1 MALTSLFRKTPIRI
15 SSALPQ
21 SGKVARGYIFLV
33 LLTLGALGLP
43 FPGLAQT
50 DLSGKKLTLNEAIE
64 VSLHNHPAITEYK
77 ERSSSAKAQIGIS
90 RANLLPQISNTSSY
104 FYGNSVPSSS
114 LNIPSGIGQFSSSA
128 GTVGDFV
135 VHSVQVNQLLYDF
148 GKTLGQVGQSQ
159 ARYDVSR
166 MDLSNLRQQV
176 ALDAKTA
183 FFGYLAAERAVKVSE
198 ENLHLNEDLVRQAQ
212 GFYQVG
218 TRARIDVTTAEA
230 NLYTAQSDLITA
242 RNNFQLAQVTLMTA
256 LGFKSWP
263 YDGLTYQSDTRS
275 NLMNLSEAKEKALT
289 ERPDYLKNKFQQE
302 ADQQAIRTARAGYF
316 PTLYS
321 QGLQN
326 TQGKPYGDIRGTWSL
341 SVNAKVPIFE
351 GLVTKYS
358 VQQAKANL
366 RATQANAQVLSQ
378 DINKQVE
385 QSYLN
390 VRAAAEKTRA
400 TTKGKE
406 AAKENWDLAQGRY
419 KAGVGSI
426 IEVTDAQVKFFNA
439 ELSYIRSIYD
449 LKVAEAQLEK
459 AVGKA
464 Y

>member
-1 MALTSLFRKTPIRI
+1 MKTLNF
-15 SSALPQ
+15 LPSTVQ
-21 SGKVARGYIFLV
+21 NYGEIARWYLCLLV
-33 LLTLGALGLP
+33 LVLGGLS
-43 FPGLAQT
+43 FSLPGWAQQVNT
-50 DLSGKKLTLNEAIE
+50 GKKLSLEEAID
-64 VSLHNHPAITEYK
+64 VALQNHPAIKEYK
-77 ERSSSAKAQIGIS
+77 ERSSAAKAQIGIS
-90 RANLLPQISNTSSY
+90 RANLLPQISHTSSY

-114 LNIPSGIGQFSSSA
+114 LNIPSGAGQFGSST
-128 GTVGDFV
+128 GRVGDFV
-135 VHSVQVNQLLYDF
+135 VHSFQVNQLLYDF

-159 ARYDVSR
+159 ALYNVSK

-183 FFGYLAAERAVKVSE
+183 FFGNLAAERAVKVSE
-198 ENLHLNEDLVRQAQ
+198 ENLRLNEDLVRQAQ

-218 TRARIDVTTAEA
+218 TRPKIDVTTAEA

-242 RNNFQLAQVTLMTA
+242 RNNVQIAQVTLMTA
-256 LGFKSWP
+256 LGLKSWP
-263 YDGLTYQSDTRS
+263 YDGLTYQLETRPK
-275 NLMNLSEAKEKALT
+275 LMNLSEAKEKAISD
-289 ERPDYLKNKFQQE
+289 RPDYLKNKSQQE
-302 ADQQAIRTARAGYF
+302 ADQQAVRTAQAGYF

-326 TQGKPYGDIRGTWSL
+326 TQGKAYGDIRGTWSL

-366 RATQANAQVLSQ
+366 RATEANAQVLSQ

-400 TTKGKE
+400 TAKGQE

-439 ELSYIRSIYD
+439 ELSYIRSVYD

>member
-1 MALTSLFRKTPIRI
+1 MALSLWVMP
-15 SSALPQ
+15 LP
-21 SGKVARGYIFLV
+21 GW
-33 LLTLGALGLP
+33 
-43 FPGLAQT
+43 AQQEAT
-50 DLSGKKLTLNEAIE
+50 GKKLTLDEAIE
-64 VSLHNHPAITEYK
+64 VALANHPAIKEFK
-77 ERSSSAKAQIGIS
+77 ERSLSAKAQIGVS
-90 RANLLPQISNTSSY
+90 RANLLPQVSNTSSY
-104 FYGNSVPSSS
+104 YYGNSVPSSS
-114 LNIPSGIGQFSSSA
+114 LNIPSGIGQFSGSRGEIS
-128 GTVGDFV
+128 DFV
-135 VHSVQVNQLLYDF
+135 VHSFQVNQLLYDF
-148 GKTLGQVGQSQ
+148 GKTLGQVGQSK
-159 ARYDVSR
+159 ALYDVAK
-166 MDLSNLRQQV
+166 MNLSNVRQQV
-176 ALDAKTA
+176 VLDAKTA
-183 FFGYLAAERAVKVSE
+183 FYGYLAAERAVIVSE
-198 ENLHLNEDLVRQAQ
+198 DNLRLNEDLVRQAQ

-218 TRARIDVTTAEA
+218 VRAKIDVTTAEA

-242 RNNFQLAQVTLMTA
+242 RNNFQIAQVTLMTA
-256 LGFKSWP
+256 LGLKSWP
-263 YDGLTYQSDTRS
+263 YDGLTFQPDTRPK
-275 NLMNLSEAKEKALT
+275 LMNLADAKEKALT
-289 ERPDYLKNKFQQE
+289 DRPDYLKNKFQQK
-302 ADQQAIRTARAGYF
+302 ADQEAIRTARSGYF

-326 TQGKPYGDIRGTWSL
+326 TQGKPYGDMRGTWSL
-341 SVNAKVPIFE
+341 SLNASVPIFE
-351 GLVTKYS
+351 GLTTKYS

-366 RATQANAQVLSQ
+366 RATESNAEVLRQ

-400 TTKGKE
+400 TEKGKE

-439 ELSYIRSIYD
+439 ELSFIRSVYD

>member
-1 MALTSLFRKTPIRI
+1 
-15 SSALPQ
+15 
-21 SGKVARGYIFLV
+21 
-33 LLTLGALGLP
+33 
-43 FPGLAQT
+43 
-50 DLSGKKLTLNEAIE
+50 
-64 VSLHNHPAITEYK
+64 
-77 ERSSSAKAQIGIS
+77 
-90 RANLLPQISNTSSY
+90 
-104 FYGNSVPSSS
+104 
-114 LNIPSGIGQFSSSA
+114 
-128 GTVGDFV
+128 
-135 VHSVQVNQLLYDF
+135 
-148 GKTLGQVGQSQ
+148 
-159 ARYDVSR
+159 
-166 MDLSNLRQQV
+166 
-176 ALDAKTA
+176 
-183 FFGYLAAERAVKVSE
+183 
-198 ENLHLNEDLVRQAQ
+198 
-212 GFYQVG
+212 
-218 TRARIDVTTAEA
+218 
-230 NLYTAQSDLITA
+230 
-242 RNNFQLAQVTLMTA
+242 MTA
-256 LGFKSWP
+256 LGLKSWP
-263 YDGLTYQSDTRS
+263 YDGLTYQLDTRPK
-275 NLMNLSEAKEKALT
+275 LMNLADAKEKALAD
-289 ERPDYLKNKFQQE
+289 RPDYLKNKFQQK

-326 TQGKPYGDIRGTWSL
+326 TQGKPYGDMRGTWSL
-341 SVNAKVPIFE
+341 SLNATVPIFE

-366 RATQANAQVLSQ
+366 RATESNAEVLRQ

-400 TTKGKE
+400 TAKGQE

-439 ELSYIRSIYD
+439 ELSYIRSVYD

>member
-1 MALTSLFRKTPIRI
+1 MKTPINL
-15 SSALPQ
+15 AA
-21 SGKVARGYIFLV
+21 GFHACGTVASRFGLILLLV
-33 LLTLGALGLP
+33 LSLLGFSIP
-43 FPGLAQT
+43 VFAQKDIT
-50 DLSGKKLTLNEAIE
+50 GNKLNLDEAIN
-64 VSLHNHPAITEYK
+64 VALHNHPAIKEYQ
-77 ERSSSAKAQIGIS
+77 ERSASAKAQIGIS
-90 RANLLPQISNTSSY
+90 RANLLPQVSHTSSY
-104 FYGNSVPSSS
+104 YYGNSVPSSS
-114 LNIPSGIGQFSSSA
+114 LNIPSGVGQFGSNA
-128 GTVGDFV
+128 GKVGDFV
-135 VHSVQVNQLLYDF
+135 VHSFQVNQLLYDF
-148 GKTLGQVGQSQ
+148 GKTLGQVGQSR
-159 ARYDVSR
+159 ALYGVSR

-218 TRARIDVTTAEA
+218 TKPKIDVTTAEA

-242 RNNFQLAQVTLMTA
+242 RNNLQVAQVNLMTA
-256 LGFKSWP
+256 LGLKTWP
-263 YDGLTYQSDTRS
+263 YGGLTYQLDARPKLTD
-275 NLMNLSEAKEKALT
+275 LSEAKEKALT
-289 ERPDYLKNKFQQE
+289 DRPDYLKNKFQQK
-302 ADQQAIRTARAGYF
+302 ADQQAVRTAQAGYF

-326 TQGKPYGDIRGTWSL
+326 TQGKAYGDIRGTWSL

-366 RATQANAQVLSQ
+366 RATQANEQVLSQ

-385 QSYLN
+385 QTYLN

-400 TTKGKE
+400 TAKAQD

-439 ELSYIRSIYD
+439 ELSYIRSVYD

>member
-1 MALTSLFRKTPIRI
+1 MKTPIFI
-15 SSALPQ
+15 SSSLNDFGKVCLWISCILLLALGGLSIALP
-21 SGKVARGYIFLV
+21 S
-33 LLTLGALGLP
+33 
-43 FPGLAQT
+43 LAQKDIT
-50 DLSGKKLTLNEAIE
+50 GKKLALDEAIE
-64 VSLHNHPAITEYK
+64 VALNNHPAIKEFK
-77 ERSSSAKAQIGIS
+77 ERSQSAKAQVGVS

-104 FYGNSVPSSS
+104 YYGNSVPSSS
-114 LNIPSGIGQFSSSA
+114 LNIPTGIGPLSTSRGEISDLA
-128 GTVGDFV
+128 
-135 VHSVQVNQLLYDF
+135 VHRFQVNQLLYDF
-148 GKTLGQVGQSQ
+148 GKTLGQVGQSK
-159 ARYDVSR
+159 ALYDAAK
-166 MDLSNLRQQV
+166 MDLSNIRQQV
-176 ALDAKTA
+176 VVDAKTA
-183 FFGYLAAERAVKVSE
+183 FYGYLAAERAVMVSE
-198 ENLHLNEDLVRQAQ
+198 ENLRLNEDLVRQAK
-212 GFYQVG
+212 GFYEVG
-218 TRARIDVTTAEA
+218 VKARIDVTTAEA

-242 RNNFQLAQVTLMTA
+242 RNTFQIAQVALMTA
-256 LGFKSWP
+256 LGLKSWP
-263 YDGLTYQSDTRS
+263 YDGLTYHLDTRPK
-275 NLMNLSEAKEKALT
+275 LMNLADAKEKALAD
-289 ERPDYLKNKFQQE
+289 RPDYLKNKFQQK

-326 TQGKPYGDIRGTWSL
+326 TQGKPYGDMRGTWSL
-341 SVNAKVPIFE
+341 SLNASVPLFE
-351 GLVTKYS
+351 GLATKYS

-366 RATQANAQVLSQ
+366 RATESNAEVLRQ

-400 TTKGKE
+400 TAKGQE

-439 ELSYIRSIYD
+439 ELSYIRSVYD